1 MKNLILGIA
10 LVGCAFGCRS
20 DKNAAVADPS
30 TAKMPAKEC
39 CLGKDGMP
47 TKADCCQGKDAAGVA
62 KKSCCQQQQVP
73 QN

>member
-1 MKNLILGIA
+1 MKNLFLGIA

-30 TAKMPAKEC
+30 TANMPAKEC
-39 CLGKDGMP
+39 TMN
-47 TKADCCQGKDAAGVA
+47 KADCCQGKDAAGMT
-62 KKSCCQQQQVP
+62 KKSCCQQQPQAP